1 MAESDIALNILNG
14 AVSIDN
20 LDKYFHLIEML
31 QNEVEQDTYLLMD
44 NLYEENASCI
54 DTYSL
59 FLYLKHN
66 NYKAKYVLYEKN
78 PLYKKLKEQ
87 NSLDDIIV
95 SSESSLTGTDLYE
108 KLFPILIQTKYIILS
123 FPDSLYPDLMA
134 FAYRNKFM
142 QVVGIGHGPV
152 FFKTSI
158 LNFEK
163 SNYLSP
169 ERFNLYLV
177 SSLKEKRL
185 FLQSGWPADKI
196 FNIGLPRFDWCKKEK
211 HKGKNIVIMF
221 TWRLDSF
228 RNSPDVSRLK
238 YFKNLKSL
246 LNNKRLQQ
254 IAKTAGYNVIIAIHH
269 SIKDLC
275 DINLE
280 IPGCYKIADTNNLI
294 QYINTADLFITDYSS
309 IVHDFMF
316 LNIPVVF
323 YRLDYG
329 DPLLCELDKIDL
341 EESREKDN
349 QVFNVFYNEDDVINK
364 IEYYVNN
371 DFVLEAENIE
381 IENSFFTEKKD
392 LCQKFV
398 MALENYQGKELV
410 ELSVKPVWND
420 VKSAICV
427 SSSNEYVP
435 YLCVYLKSVINS
447 SSSKK
452 DIVIFERDISLHNK
466 ERILNYFLQDDVSVR
481 FINPTSLFKNVN
493 LYVSHDYF
501 KEECYYRIAAPKL
514 LNEYNKIIFTD
525 LDLIVSDD
533 ILKLA
538 DIDMQGHPVAAC
550 IEPIWRELYMQ
561 NNKIYNTCIRS
572 YTNNVLKLSN
582 PFMYYNT
589 GVVVFDVKEYNR
601 LNSFDLIL
609 DIISKNQLLYQEQC
623 ALNIFFKDNF
633 YTLSQ
638 EWNYELA
645 PSLVNNTYRFDFYDE
660 YKEKE
665 KNAKIL
671 HFLGRYKPWKNV
683 QEYKA
688 SEWWHYA
695 RQIPFYEEILQ
706 RMIQHQSSQAKTM
719 DGITQLRSEFVNIH
733 FPNINNHFAKNEK
746 DMKLLFVMAHPVKFR
761 LKKWCYGIKKAFAF
775 GKRHKK
781 YQNKF
786 NAVKQLIK
794 EAKIYEK
801 QLAGI

>member
-1 MAESDIALNILNG
+1 MDILNG
-14 AVSIDN
+14 VISIDN
-20 LDKYFHLIEML
+20 LDRYFHLIETL

-44 NLYEENASCI
+44 NLYEESASCI

-59 FLYLKHN
+59 FLYLKNN
-66 NYKAKYVLYEKN
+66 NYKAKYVLYKKN
-78 PLYKKLKEQ
+78 PLYEKLNKQ
-87 NSLDDIIV
+87 NLLDDIIV

-108 KLFPILIQTKYIILS
+108 KLFPVLIRTKYIILS
-123 FPDSLYPDLMA
+123 FPDSLYPQLMA

-177 SSLKEKRL
+177 SSLREKKL
-185 FLQSGWPADKI
+185 FLQSGWPADRI
-196 FNIGLPRFDWCKKEK
+196 FNIGLPRFDLCKKEE
-211 HKGKNIVIMF
+211 HKDKNIVIMF

-228 RNSPDVSRLK
+228 RNSPNISKLK

-254 IAKTAGYNVIIAIHH
+254 LAKTRGYNVIIAIHH

-275 DINLE
+275 NINFE
-280 IPGCYKIADTNNLI
+280 IPSCYKIADTNNLI
-294 QYINTADLFITDYSS
+294 HYINTADLFITDYSS

-316 LNIPVVF
+316 LNIPVIF

-341 EESREKDN
+341 EESKEKDA
-349 QVFNVFYNEDDVINK
+349 QIFNVFYDEDKVIYK
-364 IEYYVNN
+364 IEDYVKNN
-371 DFVLEAENIE
+371 FILEEENIK

-392 LCQKFV
+392 ICKKFV
-398 MALENYQGKELV
+398 TALENYRINKSEELF
-410 ELSVKPVWND
+410 VKPRWSD
-420 VKSAICV
+420 VKKAICV

-435 YLCVYLKSVINS
+435 YLCVYLKSVVES
-447 SSSKK
+447 CPAKK
-452 DIVIFERDISLHNK
+452 DIIIFERDISLYNK
-466 ERILNYFLQDDVSVR
+466 EKILDYFFRDDVSIR
-481 FINPTSLFKNVN
+481 FVNPTPLFKNVN

-514 LNEYNKIIFTD
+514 LKEYEKIIFTD

-538 DIDMQGHPVAAC
+538 DINMQRHPIAAC

-572 YTNNVLKLSN
+572 YTNDTLKLSN

-589 GVVVFDVKEYNR
+589 GVVVFDVQEYNR

-609 DIISKNQLLYQEQC
+609 DIISKNKLLYQEQC

-645 PSLVNNTYRFDFYDE
+645 PSLISNKYHFDFYDE
-660 YKEKE
+660 YKKKE
-665 KNAKIL
+665 KTAKIL

-688 SEWWHYA
+688 LEWWRYA
-695 RQIPFYEEILQ
+695 RKTPFYEEILQ
-706 RMIQHQSSQAKTM
+706 RMLQNNISQTKTI
-719 DGITQLRSEFVNIH
+719 DEISQLRNEFVQIH
-733 FPNINNHFAKNEK
+733 FPNINKTFALQKK
-746 DMKLLFVMAHPVKFR
+746 QIQLMFVTEHMLSFL
-761 LKKWCYGIKKAFAF
+761 LKKWRYKIKKAFAF
-775 GKRHKK
+775 GKRYQK
-781 YQNKF
+781 YNQKYNNIK
-786 NAVKQLIK
+786 ALIK
-794 EAKIYEK
+794 DAKK
-801 QLAGI
+801 LKKDMLKV